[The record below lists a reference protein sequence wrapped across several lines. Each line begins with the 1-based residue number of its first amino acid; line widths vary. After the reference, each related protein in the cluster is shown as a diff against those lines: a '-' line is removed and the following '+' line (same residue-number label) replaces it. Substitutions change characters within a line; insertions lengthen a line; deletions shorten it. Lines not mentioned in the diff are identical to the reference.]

1 MAISTL
7 PRGIRNN
14 NPLNL
19 RISNNP
25 WLGKVTH
32 NTDGAFE
39 QFTTMEYGIRA
50 AMRNVKTIVQ
60 RRAKQGQATNVS
72 QLIHVWAPASD
83 GNNERV
89 YCRTIADKTGIQ
101 PYDEINIQDKN
112 FFCLLIYGMA
122 YQENGQAIPMGKI
135 SSAYVLAFGGKL

>member
-1 MAISTL
+1 MATNNL

-25 WLGKVTH
+25 WLGKVTN

-60 RRAKQGQATNVS
+60 RRAKLGLKTNVS

-89 YCRTIADKTGIQ
+89 YCKTIADKTGIQ
-101 PYDEINIQDKN
+101 PYDEISIDDKN
-112 FFCLLIYGMA
+112 FFCLLIDGMA
-122 YQENGQAIPMGKI
+122 YQENGQAIPMDKI